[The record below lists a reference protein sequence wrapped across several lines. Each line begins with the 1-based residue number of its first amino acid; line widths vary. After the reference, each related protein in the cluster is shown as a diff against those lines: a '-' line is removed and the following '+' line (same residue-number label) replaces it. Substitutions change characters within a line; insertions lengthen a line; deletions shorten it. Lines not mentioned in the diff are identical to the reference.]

1 MKNIKYIIAVFAL
14 FLSAN
19 LHSQT
24 PFPSGIRFPNL
35 KQVTSGDSIPVIGAN
50 GILKSWIH
58 KDSIASAKN
67 LQAVT
72 DVGYTTTNPLVTSSY
87 LQSGLEIT
95 VPNQKKYLDVLR
107 TSDGN
112 SLITYQTE
120 YWNIGNSALDLTSNV
135 FIGKNA
141 GLNSRQNLNNGF
153 GENALSNNTGS
164 QSNGF
169 GNYALS
175 ANKGNGSNGFGYFSL
190 VSNTGV
196 NSNGFGNLSLYNNK
210 GNHSS
215 GFGNLALQYNMGHY
229 SNGFSAN
236 SLSQNLGNNANGF
249 GYQSLQYNDRNDNT
263 AVGHMA
269 FSDFYDDIANKK
281 DFLPENVQIGTK
293 NITVTNH
300 GFIPNNGFVNLRYTT
315 TGTPITGLS
324 NNRVYQ
330 IEVLNSN
337 LLSIPNNITSQGTGI
352 HTFTPQYQ
360 YTNSTTIGANSH
372 PTDSN
377 QITLG
382 DPNVTEIDT
391 YGRHRSRAYGQGH
404 VTGEPTYNLAVDSAG
419 RFIETAMGGGSEK
432 RGVIKVTVES
442 SSSTRDKIG
451 TTLNEDYVPQFGD
464 LLHIDF
470 VAGTNGNLNTL
481 NIDGSGEFPI
491 RSGGQS
497 VNTVSRRFAIGLY
510 GRVVLLMFFDGSTYN
525 LMGTQTYYS
534 SRITSQDLIDGIS
547 TTENVIA
554 PIEIHNFFRDDAST
568 FSRELNGT
576 VPAPTGSTTNRVLHE
591 DGTWKVPA
599 GGGQKEYKIISTA
612 TYTLLPEDNGKVL
625 LFEYYENNDGWIEG
639 SIYIT
644 VNSLLPANFDVEVHS
659 ANGSEILINTSYD
672 ANIDFGPAPDASI
685 EELVMPGYD
694 KRMGR
699 ILKIQNRVYTTGFEW
714 VTGG

>member
-35 KQVTSGDSIPVIGAN
+35 KQVTSGDSISVIGAN
-50 GILKSWIH
+50 GVLKSWIH

-337 LLSIPNNITSQGTGI
+337 LLAIPNNITSQGTGI

-404 VTGEPTYNLAVDSAG
+404 VTGAPTYNLAVDSAG
-419 RFIETAMGGGSEK
+419 RFIETAMGGGGAYLPLTGGTLTGELKGTTIAASSSDASWSHLT
-432 RGVIKVTVES
+432 RGVANTV
-442 SSSTRDKIG
+442 IYNYQG
-451 TTLNEDYVPQFGD
+451 TTGRLFAYDGVVYYD
-464 LLHIDF
+464 LAIGNWNAGNPNIMLKKNGNVGINLGNPSQKLD
-470 VAGTNGNLNTL
+470 VAGNVKADKFIKSDGLSSEILLANGDVRTLTDFTRTN
-481 NIDGSGEFPI
+481 S
-491 RSGGQS
+491 
-497 VNTVSRRFAIGLY
+497 
-510 GRVVLLMFFDGSTYN
+510 
-525 LMGTQTYYS
+525 
-534 SRITSQDLIDGIS
+534 
-547 TTENVIA
+547 
-554 PIEIHNFFRDDAST
+554 
-568 FSRELNGT
+568 GT

-625 LFEYYENNDGWIEG
+625 LFTYYEDNDGWIYG
-639 SIYIT
+639 DIFLTINNT
-644 VNSLLPANFDVEVHS
+644 LPSNFDCEVHS
-659 ANGSEILINTSYD
+659 ANGSDILVNDID
-672 ANIDFGPAPDASI
+672 DPLVDFGPRPDASI
-685 EELVMPGYD
+685 DLYLNGAS
-694 KRMGR
+694 KGQGR
-699 ILKIQNRVYTTGFEW
+699 IIKLTGNRVYTTGFEW
-714 VTGG
+714 LTGG

>member
-50 GILKSWIH
+50 GVLKSWIH

-249 GYQSLQYNDRNDNT
+249 GYQALQYNDRNDNT

-330 IEVLNSN
+330 IQVLNSN
-337 LLSIPNNITSQGTGI
+337 SLSIPNNITSQGTGI

-404 VTGEPTYNLAVDSAG
+404 VTGAPTYNLAVDSAG
-419 RFIETAMGGGSEK
+419 RFIETAMGGGNQSFIN
-432 RGVIKVTVES
+432 VKVEDGRTV
-442 SSSTRDKIG
+442 RDKTG
-451 TTLNEDYVPQFGD
+451 ATLNGNYVPKIGD
-464 LLHIDF
+464 LLLVEFVNGFFGGSLISINID
-470 VAGTNGNLNTL
+470 
-481 NIDGSGEFPI
+481 IDGSGAYNI
-491 RSGGQS
+491 SLGGS
-497 VNTVSRRFAIGLY
+497 RNLRDKVSTTTGLINVPLVFLGDSYELFGTHLNT
-510 GRVVLLMFFDGSTYN
+510 TYN
-525 LMGTQTYYS
+525 TFTN
-534 SRITSQDLIDGIS
+534 TIS
-547 TTENVIA
+547 G
-554 PIEIHNFFRDDAST
+554 
-568 FSRELNGT
+568 L